1 MRHYLCG
8 RAHGHARFT
17 TRPRRTGFHWR
28 EGPAKRVRERTAM
41 YPRHRGSVVPRDPDS
56 VDVKSRVGT
65 LFAALENCGRWFATC
80 TPART
85 IPKLRAANAG
95 NTCNFEVSCAVLN
108 GAAHIDF
115 LMAFDQ
121 IHRLSA
127 VDVARINEVQA
138 APQRKSRS

>member
-41 YPRHRGSVVPRDPDS
+41 YPRRAHPP
-56 VDVKSRVGT
+56 
-65 LFAALENCGRWFATC
+65 
-80 TPART
+80 RT
-85 IPKLRAANAG
+85 IPKLRAANVG

>member
-1 MRHYLCG
+1 MRHCLCG

-56 VDVKSRVGT
+56 VDVSQG
-65 LFAALENCGRWFATC
+65 LELCSQPWRTAGGGSPRAH
-80 TPART
+80 PPRT